1 MVTIKNGNNIHVVT
15 EGAYKEIFSRL
26 GYEIISGKEEV
37 SIETPIDMDD
47 NDMDD
52 NTMSEEEMNF
62 ILGVEEKPISQWSK
76 AEVKKYAE
84 LKRIDITGTKNVNE
98 AKAIIK
104 EFLG

>member
-1 MVTIKNGNNIHVVT
+1 MVTIKNGDNIHVVT

-26 GYEIISGKEEV
+26 GYEIVSDKEEV
-37 SIETPIDMDD
+37 SIETPIDVDD
-47 NDMDD
+47 NA
-52 NTMSEEEMNF
+52 MSEEDMEF

-76 AEVKKYAE
+76 TEVKKYAE
-84 LKRIDITGTKNVNE
+84 LKHIDITGTKNVNE

>member
-1 MVTIKNGNNIHVVT
+1 MVTIKNGDNIHVVT
-15 EGAYKEIFSRL
+15 EGAYKEIFSKL

-47 NDMDD
+47 NA
-52 NTMSEEEMNF
+52 MSEEEMEF

-76 AEVKKYAE
+76 TEVKKYAE

>member
-26 GYEIISGKEEV
+26 GYEIISDKEEV
-37 SIETPIDMDD
+37 SIETPIDV
-47 NDMDD
+47 DD

>member
-26 GYEIISGKEEV
+26 GYEVISGKEEV
-37 SIETPIDMDD
+37 SIETPI
-47 NDMDD
+47 DMDD

>member
-1 MVTIKNGNNIHVVT
+1 MVTIKNGDNLHVVT

-37 SIETPIDMDD
+37 SIETPI
-47 NDMDD
+47 DMDD

>member
-1 MVTIKNGNNIHVVT
+1 MVTIKNGDNIHVVT
-15 EGAYKEIFSRL
+15 EGAYKEIFSKL

-37 SIETPIDMDD
+37 SIETPIDVDD
-47 NDMDD
+47 NA
-52 NTMSEEEMNF
+52 MSEEDMEF

>member
-1 MVTIKNGNNIHVVT
+1 MVTIKNGNNVHVVT
-15 EGAYKEIFSRL
+15 EGAYKEIFSKL

-37 SIETPIDMDD
+37 SIETPIDVDD
-47 NDMDD
+47 NA
-52 NTMSEEEMNF
+52 MSEEDEEF

-76 AEVKKYAE
+76 TEVKKYAE

-104 EFLG
+104 EYLG

>member
-1 MVTIKNGNNIHVVT
+1 MVTIKNGDNIHVVT

-26 GYEIISGKEEV
+26 GYKIIFGKEEV
-37 SIETPIDMDD
+37 SIETPI
-47 NDMDD
+47 DMDD

>member
-26 GYEIISGKEEV
+26 GYEIISDKEEV
-37 SIETPIDMDD
+37 SIETPIDV
-47 NDMDD
+47 DD
-52 NTMSEEEMNF
+52 NTMSEEDEEF

-76 AEVKKYAE
+76 TEVKKYAE

>member
-1 MVTIKNGNNIHVVT
+1 MVTIKNGDNIHVVT

-47 NDMDD
+47 N
-52 NTMSEEEMNF
+52 TMSEEEMTF

>member
-1 MVTIKNGNNIHVVT
+1 MVTIKNGNNVHVVT
-15 EGAYKEIFSRL
+15 EGAYKEIFSKL

-37 SIETPIDMDD
+37 SIETPIDVDD
-47 NDMDD
+47 NA
-52 NTMSEEEMNF
+52 MSEEDEEF

-76 AEVKKYAE
+76 TEVKKYAE

>member
-37 SIETPIDMDD
+37 SIETPIDV
-47 NDMDD
+47 DD
-52 NTMSEEEMNF
+52 NTMSEEEMDF

>member
-1 MVTIKNGNNIHVVT
+1 MVTIKNGDNIHVVT

-26 GYEIISGKEEV
+26 GYEIVSDKEEV
-37 SIETPIDMDD
+37 SIETPIDV
-47 NDMDD
+47 DD
-52 NTMSEEEMNF
+52 NTMSEEDMEF

-76 AEVKKYAE
+76 TEVKKYAE

>member
-15 EGAYKEIFSRL
+15 EGAYKEIFSKL

-37 SIETPIDMDD
+37 SIETPIDVDD
-47 NDMDD
+47 NA
-52 NTMSEEEMNF
+52 MSEEDMEF

-76 AEVKKYAE
+76 TEVKKYAE

>member
-37 SIETPIDMDD
+37 SIETPIDV
-47 NDMDD
+47 DD

>member
-37 SIETPIDMDD
+37 SIETPIDVDD
-47 NDMDD
+47 NA
-52 NTMSEEEMNF
+52 MSEEDMEF

-76 AEVKKYAE
+76 TEVKKYAE

>member
-1 MVTIKNGNNIHVVT
+1 MVTIKNGDNIHVVT

-47 NDMDD
+47 N
-52 NTMSEEEMNF
+52 TMSEEEMDF

>member
-1 MVTIKNGNNIHVVT
+1 MAATINTTFDSIYLTAH
-15 EGAYKEIFSRL
+15 L
-26 GYEIISGKEEV
+26 PEEV
-37 SIETPIDMDD
+37 SIETPIDVDD
-47 NDMDD
+47 NA
-52 NTMSEEEMNF
+52 MSEEDEEF

-76 AEVKKYAE
+76 TEVKKYAE

>member
-1 MVTIKNGNNIHVVT
+1 MVTIKNGDNIHVVT
-15 EGAYKEIFSRL
+15 EGAYKEIFSKL

-47 NDMDD
+47 N
-52 NTMSEEEMNF
+52 TMSEEEMDF

-76 AEVKKYAE
+76 TEVKKYAE

>member
-1 MVTIKNGNNIHVVT
+1 MVTIKNGDNIHVVT
-15 EGAYKEIFSRL
+15 EGAYKEIFSKL

-37 SIETPIDMDD
+37 SAETPIDMDD
-47 NDMDD
+47 NA
-52 NTMSEEEMNF
+52 MSEEEMEF

-76 AEVKKYAE
+76 TEVKKYAE

>member
-26 GYEIISGKEEV
+26 GYEIISDKEEV
-37 SIETPIDMDD
+37 SIETPIDV
-47 NDMDD
+47 DD
-52 NTMSEEEMNF
+52 NTMSEEDIEF
-62 ILGVEEKPISQWSK
+62 ILGIEEKPISQWSK
-76 AEVKKYAE
+76 TEVKKYAE

>member
-26 GYEIISGKEEV
+26 GYEIISDKEEV
-37 SIETPIDMDD
+37 SIETPIDVDD
-47 NDMDD
+47 NA
-52 NTMSEEEMNF
+52 MSEEDIEF

-76 AEVKKYAE
+76 TEVKKYAE

>member
-26 GYEIISGKEEV
+26 GYEIISDKEEV
-37 SIETPIDMDD
+37 SIETPIDV
-47 NDMDD
+47 DD
-52 NTMSEEEMNF
+52 NTMSEEDEEF

>member
-26 GYEIISGKEEV
+26 GYEIISDKEEV
-37 SIETPIDMDD
+37 SIETPIDV
-47 NDMDD
+47 DD
-52 NTMSEEEMNF
+52 NTMSEEDIEF

-76 AEVKKYAE
+76 TEVKKYAE

>member
-15 EGAYKEIFSRL
+15 EGAYKEVFSKL

-37 SIETPIDMDD
+37 SIETPIDVDD
-47 NDMDD
+47 NA
-52 NTMSEEEMNF
+52 MSEEDMEF

-76 AEVKKYAE
+76 TEVKKYAE

>member
-15 EGAYKEIFSRL
+15 EGAYKEIFSKL

-37 SIETPIDMDD
+37 SIETPIDVDD
-47 NDMDD
+47 NALGEEDM
-52 NTMSEEEMNF
+52 EF

-76 AEVKKYAE
+76 TEVKKYAE

>member
-26 GYEIISGKEEV
+26 GYEVISDKEEV
-37 SIETPIDMDD
+37 SIETPIDV
-47 NDMDD
+47 DD
-52 NTMSEEEMNF
+52 NTMSEEDIEF

-76 AEVKKYAE
+76 TEVKKYAE

>member
-1 MVTIKNGNNIHVVT
+1 MVTIKNGDNIHVVT

-37 SIETPIDMDD
+37 SIETPIDV
-47 NDMDD
+47 DD

>member
-26 GYEIISGKEEV
+26 GYEIISDKEEV
-37 SIETPIDMDD
+37 SIETLIDVDD
-47 NDMDD
+47 NA
-52 NTMSEEEMNF
+52 MSEEDEEF

-76 AEVKKYAE
+76 TEVKKYAE

>member
-1 MVTIKNGNNIHVVT
+1 MVTIKNGDNIHVVT

-37 SIETPIDMDD
+37 SVETPTDMDD
-47 NDMDD
+47 NA
-52 NTMSEEEMNF
+52 MSEEDIEF
-62 ILGVEEKPISQWSK
+62 VLSVEEKPISQWSK
-76 AEVKKYAE
+76 TEVKKYAE
-84 LKRIDITGTKNVNE
+84 LKCIDITGTKNVNE

>member
-26 GYEIISGKEEV
+26 GYEIISDKEEV
-37 SIETPIDMDD
+37 SIETPIDV
-47 NDMDD
+47 DD
-52 NTMSEEEMNF
+52 NTMSEEDIEF

-76 AEVKKYAE
+76 TEVKKYAE

-104 EFLG
+104 EYLG

>member
-1 MVTIKNGNNIHVVT
+1 MVTIKNGDNIHVVT

-37 SIETPIDMDD
+37 SIETPIDVDD
-47 NDMDD
+47 NA
-52 NTMSEEEMNF
+52 MSEEDEEF
-62 ILGVEEKPISQWSK
+62 IFGVEEKPISQWSK
-76 AEVKKYAE
+76 TEVKKYAE
-84 LKRIDITGTKNVNE
+84 LKRIDITGTKNANE

>member
-1 MVTIKNGNNIHVVT
+1 MVTIKNGNNVHVVT
-15 EGAYKEIFSRL
+15 EGAYKEIFSKL

-37 SIETPIDMDD
+37 SIETPIDVDD
-47 NDMDD
+47 NA
-52 NTMSEEEMNF
+52 MSEEDIEF

-76 AEVKKYAE
+76 TEVKKYAE

>member
-26 GYEIISGKEEV
+26 GYEIISDKEEV
-37 SIETPIDMDD
+37 SIETPIDVDD
-47 NDMDD
+47 NI
-52 NTMSEEEMNF
+52 MSEEDIEF
-62 ILGVEEKPISQWSK
+62 ILGIEEKPISQWSK
-76 AEVKKYAE
+76 TEVKKYAE

>member
-1 MVTIKNGNNIHVVT
+1 MVTIKNGDNIHVVT

-47 NDMDD
+47 NA
-52 NTMSEEEMNF
+52 MSEEDDEF

-76 AEVKKYAE
+76 TEVKKYAE

>member
-26 GYEIISGKEEV
+26 GYEIISDKEEV
-37 SIETPIDMDD
+37 SIETPIDVDD
-47 NDMDD
+47 NA
-52 NTMSEEEMNF
+52 MSEEDIEF

-76 AEVKKYAE
+76 TEVKKYAE

-98 AKAIIK
+98 AKEIIK

>member
-37 SIETPIDMDD
+37 SIETPIDVDD
-47 NDMDD
+47 NA
-52 NTMSEEEMNF
+52 MSEEDEEF

-76 AEVKKYAE
+76 TEVKKYAE

-104 EFLG
+104 EYLG